1 MEGISWSVHSD
12 MESNEKSVQNVVE
25 GAEKPV
31 KRKRSQSEKVGRHKY
46 TLQILNRIESK
57 LGSLDRRLGT
67 IERTYKASVDFD
79 RPYIEDI
86 ACCDE
91 VDRAILQLLFEA
103 GGPGVLPKDLAAK
116 LVSFNVRRFQVSRRI
131 LRMNK
136 RLYDKLEER
145 VAEQRG
151 WHWALTGFVVKAW
164 GATKKSEVEGSANG
178 W

>member
-1 MEGISWSVHSD
+1 MEVA
-12 MESNEKSVQNVVE
+12 EKSVQNVVE
-25 GAEKPV
+25 SAEKPV
-31 KRKRSQSEKVGRHKY
+31 QTEKKKRSQSDKVGRHKY

-57 LGSLDRRLGT
+57 LDSLDRRLGT

-86 ACCDE
+86 ACSDE
-91 VDRAILQLLFEA
+91 VDRVILSLLFEA
-103 GGPGVLPKDLAAK
+103 GGPGVLPKDLATK
-116 LVSFNVRRFQVSRRI
+116 LVSFKVQRFQVSRRI

-151 WHWALTGFVVKAW
+151 YHWALTSFAVRAW
-164 GATKKSEVEGSANG
+164 GETEPSEVEEPEA
-178 W
+178 WR